1 MTSLYDYGGKE
12 AKAKA
17 KQSKTSKYQN
27 NQDIFALS
35 GSRAAKI
42 LI

>member
-1 MTSLYDYGGKE
+1 MMSMDYDYGGKE
-12 AKAKA
+12 AKA